1 MRERIKHFFENKR
14 NRVKF
19 RALMLL
25 LFLLGVNTFAW
36 FIYISKV
43 GVDLTASVV
52 SWDVT
57 FYDENTEIQH
67 ATVVITDMKPGMTD
81 FSKEFRIT
89 NRSGVDASF
98 EYTIDQITIFGYQ
111 YVPTATFTSDDIAT
125 MLTEETPFEFSF
137 LSSDETIDDHSS
149 ETFEI
154 GVTWPYEASRNYV
167 KVNKFYQYTNTFPYY
182 DSTGNQVTVSS
193 STFDSL
199 VDTDSLYYAADDADT
214 YWGEKSADF
223 IAHGGQNSIVI
234 EMTLIV
240 KQAN

>member
-19 RALMLL
+19 RAFMLL
-25 LFLLGVNTFAW
+25 LFLLGINTFAW

-57 FYDENTEIQH
+57 FYDETTEIQH

-98 EYTIDQITIFGYQ
+98 EYTIDKITIFGYQ
-111 YVPTATFTSDDIAT
+111 YVPDANMTSDDIAT
-125 MLTEETPFEFSF
+125 MITEETPFEFSF
-137 LSSDETIDDHSS
+137 LSSDETINERST

-154 GVTWPYEASRNYV
+154 GVTWPYESSRDLV
-167 KVNKFYQYTNTFPYY
+167 KVNKLYQFSYNYPYY
-182 DSTGNQVTVSS
+182 TSTGAPATVTSAN
-193 STFDSL
+193 FDSL
-199 VDTDSLYYAADDADT
+199 VDSIYYLADDADT
-214 YWGEKSADF
+214 YWGEKSA
-223 IAHGGQNSIVI
+223 AYAASGGQNSIVI
-234 EMTLIV
+234 EMTLTV